1 MMFLPIK
8 CLCLLLAFLTVVQG
22 LHGSQEEEASSKHL
36 RGDNDRQLA
45 PESKN
50 GRKKKTLKTY
60 IVVYKESDVATAEMT
75 DNTTL
80 TMVEEVGGEVK
91 HKYDTVLNGMAVTLT
106 PDAAML
112 LQQDEN
118 IDYIVEDSPVY
129 ITTTWGMDRVDQPN
143 LPLDKTYKWEGN
155 MNSGSRV
162 NVCVSNG
169 MAAEECTSG
178 FVAQI

>member
-1 MMFLPIK
+1 MFLPIK

-75 DNTTL
+75 EMSTL
-80 TMVEEVGGEVK
+80 TMVEAVGGKVK
-91 HKYDTVLNGMAVTLT
+91 HKYGTVLNGMAVTLT
-106 PDAAML
+106 PEAVEQL
-112 LQQDEN
+112 KQDTN
-118 IDYIVEDSPVY
+118 IASIVEDS
-129 ITTTWGMDRVDQPN
+129 IDTISATWGMDRVDQPN